1 LYVIDPLSDRHDRQ
15 AFTCGIAALDRY
27 ITQQATQD
35 IKKHYARVYVASPQD
50 SPQKIAGFYSI
61 TVTGIPISEISVIM
75 QRKLPRYKTVP
86 AVLLGRLAVDLR
98 HRGCGLG
105 KRLLLDAFSVYLK
118 ENMAWVFFVTEAK
131 DAKARDFYLR
141 FGFRALNE
149 DPDYLYVTRNEIVSG
164 LTSQV

>member
-1 LYVIDPLSDRHDRQ
+1 
-15 AFTCGIAALDRY
+15 LDRY

-50 SPQKIAGFYSI
+50 GTQEIAGFYSI
-61 TVTGIPISEISVIM
+61 TVTGIPISDISAIAR
-75 QRKLPRYKTVP
+75 RKLPRYKTVP

-105 KRLLLDAFSVYLK
+105 KRLLFDAFSVYLE
-118 ENMAWVFFVTEAK
+118 ENIAWVFFVTEAK
-131 DAKARDFYLR
+131 DERARDFYLR

-149 DPDYLYVTRNEIVSG
+149 DPDYLYITRNEIVSV
-164 LTSQV
+164 LDR